1 MVKSEHTH
9 ISGIIPARYGSTR
22 FPGKPLIDIAGKPMI
37 QHVHEA
43 CVKSG
48 LFDELYIATDDKRI
62 REIVVGF
69 GAQCIMTS
77 PLCQS
82 GTERIAEAIE
92 LGNIQSD
99 IIVNIQGDE
108 PGIKKS
114 QLENVISLFNSKE
127 VGIASLYKKFGKEE
141 DPNDPNKV
149 KVIFNAQKKA
159 IYFSRSTIPYN
170 RSKKDVDYFKHI
182 GIYAYRNSILREIAK
197 LKPTRLEEHE
207 CLEQLRWI
215 ENNYSIYLT
224 ETNIENISIDTPDD
238 LKDFLKI
245 I

>member
-1 MVKSEHTH
+1 MLKSKNEIT
-9 ISGIIPARYGSTR
+9 GVIPARYGSTR
-22 FPGKPLIDIAGKPMI
+22 FPGKPLVNIAGKPMI
-37 QHVHEA
+37 QHVYEA
-43 CVKSG
+43 CIESA
-48 LFDELYIATDDKRI
+48 LFDELFIATDDKRI
-62 REIVVGF
+62 QEIVIGF

-77 PLCQS
+77 SLCQS
-82 GTERIAEAIE
+82 GTERIAEAIK

-127 VGIASLYKKFGKEE
+127 VGIASLYKKFGTEE

-149 KVIFNAQKKA
+149 KVIFNAQKEA
-159 IYFSRSTIPYN
+159 IYFSRSLIPYN
-170 RSKKDVDYFKHI
+170 RSKQDVDYFKHI
-182 GIYAYRNSILREIAK
+182 GIYAFRNSILKEIAK
-197 LKPTRLEEHE
+197 LKPTKLEEYE
-207 CLEQLRWI
+207 SLEQLRWI
-215 ENNYSIYLT
+215 ENNYSIHLA